1 MRNTL
6 AFDVYGTLIDTQG
19 ITDELKTL
27 VGARAAEVATLWRS
41 KQLEYSFR
49 RGLMHRYRDFSVCTA
64 NALEY
69 CNQVFNLGLTGQ
81 HTDQLMQAYRRLP
94 AFDDVV
100 PALTELSDQ
109 GQRVFA
115 FSNGSADAVQALLEH
130 AGIAELFEGIVS
142 VEEIKTFKPDPAVY
156 QHFLRQTASDP
167 ERSWLV
173 SGNCFDIIGADA
185 VGMRT
190 AWVQR
195 QPDAVF
201 DPWDSQPEFTIRS
214 LKELA
219 AKLTS

>member
-1 MRNTL
+1 MQNTF

-19 ITDELKTL
+19 ITEELATF
-27 VGARAAEVATLWRS
+27 VGPRAGEVAQMWRS

-49 RGLMHRYRDFSVCTA
+49 RGLMQRYRDFSVCTA
-64 NALEY
+64 DALEY
-69 CNQVFNLGLTGQ
+69 CNQVFKLGLSKQAT
-81 HTDQLMQAYRRLP
+81 TQLLQAYRTLP
-94 AFDDVV
+94 PFHDVA
-100 PALTELSDQ
+100 PALRALSEQ

-115 FSNGSADAVQALLEH
+115 FSNGSASAVQHLLEH
-130 AGIAELFEGIVS
+130 AEILPLFEGIIS
-142 VEEIKTFKPDPAVY
+142 VEALKTFKPDPAVY
-156 QHFLRQTASDP
+156 QHFLRQTVSDP

-195 QPDAVF
+195 HPETIF
-201 DPWDSQPEFTIRS
+201 DPWDSQPEFTITS

>member
-1 MRNTL
+1 MENTL

-19 ITDELKTL
+19 IEAELGKL
-27 VGARAAEVATLWRS
+27 VGDRASEAAQLWRS

-49 RGLMHRYRDFSVCTA
+49 RGLMQRYRDFSVCTED
-64 NALEY
+64 ALGY
-69 CNQVFNLGLTGQ
+69 CNQALNLGLGSQDTA
-81 HTDQLMQAYRRLP
+81 QLMQAYRSLP
-94 AFDDVV
+94 AFDDVR
-100 PALTELSDQ
+100 PALNELNEQ

-115 FSNGSADAVQALLEH
+115 FSNGSASAVRGLLEH
-130 AGIAELFEGIVS
+130 AGIFDLFEGIVS
-142 VEEIKTFKPDPAVY
+142 VEALKTFKPDPAVY

-195 QPDAVF
+195 QPEGVF
-201 DPWDSQPEFTIRS
+201 DPWDSQPEFTIAS